1 MQINGSGFT
10 FEGAGI
16 NVSPVPP
23 DLGVISGDANV
34 SIGTQ
39 VAWTSNTYFY
49 TTNSSTLRGSDFQY
63 DTNNMV
69 WQVFYAHKQ
78 IRLFTGANRWGPIP
92 RSSGTNTIALYQAI
106 STTTNTK
113 SSFNSNVDVRISDLV
128 SASYSANTLYQA
140 ATLTAVTIPAKRY
153 FLLGITGGPFYRNY
167 LRTANNITAVTAGEA
182 VVTAL
187 NEVYVGPWPSGP
199 GRGIPTLLGGNTA
212 SYVKYTSNIYYS
224 AFKFEIV

>member
-1 MQINGSGFT
+1 MQITGSFQFEGSGLSIT
-10 FEGAGI
+10 
-16 NVSPVPP
+16 PVPTP
-23 DLGVISGDANV
+23 TGVISGDVNL
-34 SIGTQ
+34 SLGTQ

-49 TTNSSTLRGSDFQY
+49 TANSSTVRGSDFVY

-92 RSSGTNTIALYQAI
+92 RSSGSNTIALYQAS
-106 STTTNTK
+106 STATNTK
-113 SSFNSNVDVRISDLV
+113 SSFNSNVDVALSAAI

-140 ATLTAVTIPAKRY
+140 ATQTAVTIPAKRY
-153 FLLGITGGPFYRNY
+153 FLLGITGGPFYRSF
-167 LRTANNITAVTAGEA
+167 LRTANNITAVFGGEA

-212 SYVKYTSNIYYS
+212 SYVRYTSNIYYS

>member
-1 MQINGSGFT
+1 MQINGTGFI

-23 DLGVISGDANV
+23 DLGIISGDANL
-34 SIGTQ
+34 SLGRQ

-49 TTNSSTLRGSDFQY
+49 TANSSTLTGSDFQY
-63 DTNNMV
+63 NTNNMV

-92 RSSGTNTIALYQAI
+92 HSSGSNTIALYQAS
-106 STTTNTK
+106 STATNTK
-113 SSFNSNVDVRISDLV
+113 SSFNSNVDVAISAGI
-128 SASYSANTLYQA
+128 SASYSANTLYEA
-140 ATLTAVTIPAKRY
+140 ATNRAVTIPANRY
-153 FLLGITGGPFYRNY
+153 FLLGITGGPFYKSY

-182 VVTAL
+182 VVTVL
-187 NEVYVGPWPSGP
+187 NEVYVGPWPTGP
-199 GRGIPTLLGGNTA
+199 SRGIPTLLGGNTA
-212 SYVKYTSNIYYS
+212 SYVKYTSNIHYS